1 MKNWRLLSKSSL
13 PACIALWAV
22 AIAIRGWPWITLSP
36 FVLLVALFWVV
47 SIWDIR
53 APWTDWTL
61 ISMPAAFSLFLAC
74 LGVWGLGGVIISI
87 PGFALTVY
95 MIRERGKGRTK

>member
-1 MKNWRLLSKSSL
+1 MENWRLLWKSSL

-22 AIAIRGWPWITLSP
+22 ANATRGWPWITLTP

-53 APWTDWTL
+53 APWTDWIV
-61 ISMPAAFSLFLAC
+61 ISMPAAISLFLAC
-74 LGVWGLGGVIISI
+74 LGVWGLGGVILSI
-87 PGFALTVY
+87 PGFALTIY
-95 MIRERGKGRTK
+95 MIRKRGKG